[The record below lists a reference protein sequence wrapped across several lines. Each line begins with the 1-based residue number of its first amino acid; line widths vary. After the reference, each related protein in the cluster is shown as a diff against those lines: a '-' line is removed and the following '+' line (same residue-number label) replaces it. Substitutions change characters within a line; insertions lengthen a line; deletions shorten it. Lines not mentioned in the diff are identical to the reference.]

1 MENHGTVTA
10 ILEHN
15 YRIRKLTPKECYRLM
30 GFDDNAYNLA
40 APNQTASSMY
50 HQAGD
55 SIVVDVLENILKE
68 LL

>member
-1 MENHGTVTA
+1 
-10 ILEHN
+10 
-15 YRIRKLTPKECYRLM
+15 M